1 MKRLICWTLILVML
15 LTAVP
20 AMADNTKTSGQYTYE
35 IKGNGSITI
44 TKFLG
49 NSRSGDV
56 YIPNM
61 IDGYTVTAIGDE
73 AFAQIYLKGCSV
85 TLPDGI
91 KSIGD
96 KAFFDTGISAINL
109 PSSLQRIGVGA
120 FYNCTSCQFK
130 LTPNHPYFAVI
141 DKGLYDKT
149 NKELITYNYGGL
161 PDNAII
167 QIPDGIKIIGGFA
180 FAGNYK
186 NRLIIQLPSS
196 LISIGDYAFAQG
208 LDSQMGDNSW
218 LQEISGNLSNLKTIG
233 EGAFMNCHV
242 FNCHITMSDV
252 ETIENKA
259 FYGST
264 VMFMDGRK
272 PGKQSYSI
280 IFDGSPLNQIGD
292 EAFDRLNFDIGGDI
306 CNYFSIDTTRCSNI
320 GIGNS
325 GIGMLLINENCF
337 SPRLTTIPTG
347 LNPKCSSLPS
357 TVTAIQAQAYT
368 DVVTNFRLST
378 SLTDIAV
385 DAFPKGSTF
394 IVDAGSYAELWCSEN
409 GFGYSIEGQ
418 DNLDW
423 LNN

>member
-49 NSRSGDV
+49 DSRSGDV

-73 AFAQIYLKGCSV
+73 AFAQIDLQGCSV

-109 PSSLQRIGVGA
+109 PSSLQHIGDGA

-149 NKELITYNYGGL
+149 SKKLITYNYGDL
-161 PDNAII
+161 PDDTVI

-180 FAGNYK
+180 FAGGSK
-186 NRLIIQLPSS
+186 EGLIIQLPSS
-196 LISIGDYAFAQG
+196 LISIGDYAFAKG
-208 LDSQMGDNSW
+208 IDSQWYEGRSVIKT
-218 LQEISGNLSNLKTIG
+218 ISGNLPNLKTIG
-233 EGAFMNCHV
+233 KGAFKNCGV
-242 FNCHITMSDV
+242 CYCYITMSAV
-252 ETIENKA
+252 ETIEDEA
-259 FYGST
+259 FYGSSMGST
-264 VMFMDGRK
+264 NG
-272 PGKQSYSI
+272 SSI

-292 EAFDRLNFDIGGDI
+292 KAFDSLSCGGLSGEFY
-306 CNYFSIDTTRCSNI
+306 NYFSIDTTRCSNI

-325 GIGMLLINENCF
+325 GIGMLLINESCF
-337 SPRLTTIPTG
+337 SPQLTTIPTG
-347 LNPKCSSLPS
+347 LNPKCSSLPY
-357 TVTAIQAQAYT
+357 TVTAIQTKAYT

-385 DAFPKGSTF
+385 DAFPEGSTF